1 MPPIT
6 TTDAAVIAIANYLA
20 DHTVPVYMTAAEVA
34 SATRLDV
41 NTVRIFARDGRI
53 KSFQVGTERRFT
65 PAQVREFV
73 EHDAGKSK
81 LSKATGG
88 NAEKE

>member
-6 TTDAAVIAIANYLA
+6 TTDAAVIAIANYLQ
-20 DHTVPVYMTAAEVA
+20 DHAIPVYMTVAEVA
-34 SATRLDV
+34 AATKLNPETIRG
-41 NTVRIFARDGRI
+41 FARNGRI
-53 KSFQVGTERRFT
+53 KSYQIGTERRFT

-73 EHDAGKSK
+73 EHDYENHKSN
-81 LSKATGG
+81 KATGG